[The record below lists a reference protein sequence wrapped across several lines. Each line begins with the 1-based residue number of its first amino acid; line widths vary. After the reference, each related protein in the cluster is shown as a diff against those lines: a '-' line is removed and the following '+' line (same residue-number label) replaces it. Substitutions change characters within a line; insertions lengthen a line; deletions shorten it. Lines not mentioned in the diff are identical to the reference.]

1 MNGNINHTM
10 SAICDTS
17 SRSVYR
23 ELVRDKK
30 ILELLFDAE
39 FFVNLIMYISYF
51 GIPALIHWSAKR
63 EMCHKCGIVC
73 QIKNRI
79 RR

>member
-1 MNGNINHTM
+1 M

-39 FFVNLIMYISYF
+39 CF
-51 GIPALIHWSAKR
+51 
-63 EMCHKCGIVC
+63 C
-73 QIKNRI
+73 
-79 RR
+79 